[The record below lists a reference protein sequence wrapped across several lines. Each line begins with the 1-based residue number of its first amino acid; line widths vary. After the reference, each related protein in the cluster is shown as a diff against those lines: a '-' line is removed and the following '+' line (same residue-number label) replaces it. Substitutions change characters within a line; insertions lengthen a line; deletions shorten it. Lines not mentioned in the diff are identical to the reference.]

1 VLGGEVFGEGVDGRH
16 RLHAVASD
24 DFEVLEEVCRPHVR
38 AESGPVHQVLAGAD
52 ADQVGNHRRVAVSDV
67 AERASVHRTGVFSRV
82 CNRSGCSASSI
93 RTVIAPQPSAAR
105 RSPARQPR

>member
-1 VLGGEVFGEGVDGRH
+1 
-16 RLHAVASD
+16 
-24 DFEVLEEVCRPHVR
+24 
-38 AESGPVHQVLAGAD
+38 
-52 ADQVGNHRRVAVSDV
+52 VSDV